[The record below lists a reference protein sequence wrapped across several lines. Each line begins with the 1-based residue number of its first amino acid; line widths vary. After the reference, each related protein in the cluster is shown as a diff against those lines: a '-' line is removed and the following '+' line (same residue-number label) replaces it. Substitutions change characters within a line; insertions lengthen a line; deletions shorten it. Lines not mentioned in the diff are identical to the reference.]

1 MADIENPVG
10 GPHSFFAAWL
20 LLHEKADDWLKDAIR
35 RANETPGEARK
46 EYQNFLL
53 SVDKEKEYLKSIF
66 SEALV
71 CEFRHLGFLHQEDI
85 SAQGDELRQLKERL
99 RAMED
104 QLSRLKEK
112 V

>member
-1 MADIENPVG
+1 MADNDNIAG

-20 LLHEKADDWLKDAIR
+20 LLHEKADEWLKDAVR

-53 SVDKEKEYLKSIF
+53 SVDREKEYLKGIF

-71 CEFRHLGFLHQEDI
+71 CEFRHLGFLHGDDL
-85 SAQGDELRQLKERL
+85 SAQGEELRQVKERL
-99 RAMED
+99 CALED

-112 V
+112 I